1 MDSKKFRGNGKLL
14 LTGEYTI
21 LDGAYGI
28 ALPTKLGQSLEVKL
42 TENKGIFWT
51 SHFSDGSIWFNHH
64 FADLQQD
71 FLDTNPVIR
80 KLAIILLEA
89 GKLNPYFLSL
99 IKINGWEVTT
109 YLEFDAAWGLG
120 SSSTLIYCIAQW
132 AKVDA
137 FELLFNTIG
146 GSGYDIACA
155 GNNYP
160 ILYSLNGKTPIVK
173 NIHFNPPFLEGL
185 YFVYLNQKQST
196 ESSLNYYGKLEFKR
210 AEVASRITQI
220 TEAIL
225 NCSDIDEFNEL
236 IDEHE
241 NIISSCLKMKK
252 VKELYFN
259 DFNGSIKSLG
269 AWGGDFVLAS
279 SKQTKETIFSY
290 FQEKGFHTIIPY
302 KELICQ

>member
-1 MDSKKFRGNGKLL
+1 M

-21 LDGAYGI
+21 LDGAFGI
-28 ALPTKLGQSLEVKL
+28 ALPTKLGQSLEVNPS
-42 TENKGIFWT
+42 ENKGIFWT
-51 SHFSDGSIWFNHH
+51 SYYADNSQWFRFHFT
-64 FADLQQD
+64 DLEQG
-71 FLDTNPVIR
+71 TYNENPVIR
-80 KLAIILLEA
+80 RLAQILWEA
-89 GKLNPYFLSL
+89 GKLNPYFLST
-99 IKINGWEVTT
+99 IKIDGWEVTT
-109 YLEFDAAWGLG
+109 HLEFDVSWGLG
-120 SSSTLIYCIAQW
+120 SSSTLIHCIAQW

-160 ILYSLNGKTPIVK
+160 ILYSLNEKSPIVK
-173 NIHFNPPFLEGL
+173 NIHFNPSFSENL
-185 YFVYLNQKQST
+185 YFVYLNKKQST
-196 ESSLNYYGKLEFKR
+196 ESSLNYYGKLEFNR
-210 AEVASRITQI
+210 VEVANRITQI

-225 NCSDIDEFNEL
+225 NCTDIDEFNEL
-236 IDEHE
+236 IEEHE

-279 SKQTKETIFSY
+279 SKQPREAIISY